1 MQLPKPSFFIVVSEK
16 GGSERRVSFATN
28 QVSIGRV
35 QGNDLTLNKTNVSK
49 QHATLIY
56 RDGAFTV
63 SDLHSTNGTYIN
75 RRRIQEPT
83 KLNEGDRLYIGDYVL
98 RMELVDHPSP
108 DAAAGAPSEVMEAA
122 NATGSVSDSTTTKGK
137 VPAEVNLLGR
147 EGILRAASYPE
158 VPAAP
163 KLPSPP
169 TTFSSWS
176 DNSTGRLALTTEDF
190 QAAAKASLSEPSLP
204 GGSVATIAPNER
216 DFTSVLAN
224 LVEDVFELLGD
235 RWASGAV
242 DPDQQSYVEKAIDD
256 QLQRIFQAGSVP
268 SNVQPERLRIFARL
282 EVLGLGALGK
292 LLDDPQVTEVLVP
305 RHDQVWVR
313 RGAALEVVE
322 QGLSSR
328 RSLRRVIFRLCIKS
342 GQPASPQECTIQRV
356 LPNGGVLWAV
366 LPPHAPGQPSLVFRK
381 SRESAASLQSLVRV
395 GVVSRPMSLFLQ
407 QAIQGRGRILVVGP
421 RDADLAA
428 ISGALLTSVTEGPLT
443 LLEGT
448 FDLGVLSAQVPCF
461 RWSLVGSDDP
471 GPLVAAAARTTN
483 SQFGIV
489 LDRAPAVAALLEAL
503 GSSSVGVVAVRE
515 SRTAEVALTQLCN
528 DLMTVHRGL
537 TMDGASRMLAS
548 SFDLL
553 LEVVRY
559 RDGRQRLIRVA
570 EMVSSSNGVVEL
582 GDVFNF
588 VASAGTAGEVVE
600 GTFRST
606 GVVPRFVDA
615 LLARGASFDT
625 NVFSRQTR

>member
-16 GGSERRVSFATN
+16 GGSERRVSFTAN

-49 QHATLIY
+49 QHATLTY
-56 RDGAFTV
+56 RDGVFTV

-83 KLNEGDRLYIGDYVL
+83 KLNEGDCLYIGDYVL
-98 RMELVDHPSP
+98 RMELVEHP
-108 DAAAGAPSEVMEAA
+108 AADPAANVPSEVMEAA
-122 NATGSVSDSTTTKGK
+122 NATGSVSDSTTTKGRI
-137 VPAEVNLLGR
+137 PAEVNLLGR
-147 EGILRAASYPE
+147 EGIARAASYPE
-158 VPAAP
+158 VPAPP
-163 KLPSPP
+163 KVPSPA

-176 DNSTGRLALTTEDF
+176 DNSTGRLALSTEDF
-190 QAAAKASLSEPSLP
+190 QAAARASLSEPSLP
-204 GGSVATIAPNER
+204 GGSVATLAPNER
-216 DFTSVLAN
+216 DFTSVLSG
-224 LVEDVFELLGD
+224 LVEDIFELLGE

-242 DPDQQSYVEKAIDD
+242 DPDQQTYVEKTIDD
-256 QLQRIFQAGSVP
+256 QLQRLLQSGTIP
-268 SNVQPERLRIFARL
+268 NNIQPERLRVFARL
-282 EVLGLGALGK
+282 EVLGLGSLGK

-328 RSLRRVIFRLCIKS
+328 RSLRRIIFRLCIKS
-342 GQPASPQECTIQRV
+342 GQPATPQECAIQRV
-356 LPNGGVLWAV
+356 LPNGGILWAV

-381 SRESAASLQSLVRV
+381 SRESASSLQSLVRV
-395 GVVSRPMSLFLQ
+395 GVVSRPMSVFLQ
-407 QAIQGRGRILVVGP
+407 QAVQGRGRVLIVGP
-421 RDADLAA
+421 RDADLPA

-443 LLEGT
+443 LLEGS
-448 FDLGVLSAQVPCF
+448 FELGVLSAQVPCF
-461 RWSLVGSDDP
+461 RWSLVGSEDP
-471 GPLVAAAARTTN
+471 APLVAAAARTTN
-483 SQFGIV
+483 AQFGIV
-489 LDRAPAVAALLEAL
+489 LERAQSVAAAVDAL

-515 SRTAEVALTQLCN
+515 ARTAEAALSQLCN
-528 DLMTVHRGL
+528 DLVTAHRGL
-537 TMDGASRMLAS
+537 SMEAASRMLAT
-548 SFDLL
+548 SFDLV

-570 EMVSSSNGVVEL
+570 EMVSTAGGLVEFS
-582 GDVFNF
+582 DIFNF

-606 GVVPRFVDA
+606 GVVPRFVEA
-615 LLARGASFDT
+615 LLARGATFDT
-625 NVFSRQTR
+625 NVFNRQTR